1 MAVIILSVIYIVALC
16 WITRSY
22 GKENLVGFL
31 RVTKQHGP
39 LDLMWADLVKV
50 LSKLKIA
57 RRKDTGL
64 SEHSD
69 LQSEAM

>member
-1 MAVIILSVIYIVALC
+1 MAVIILSAICIFALC

-22 GKENLVGFL
+22 GKEESVGFL
-31 RVTKQHGP
+31 RVRKQRGP
-39 LDLMWADLVKV
+39 LDRMWADLVKV
-50 LSKLKIA
+50 LYNQKIA
-57 RRKDTGL
+57 RRKDAGL